1 MMNSR
6 TQTPFLSVLFSLL
19 AMASLPAQSDAAVR
33 NIDQHQAADA
43 EGTVEI
49 QNVAG
54 SVQVSGW
61 DKPEVSVTGQIGERV
76 ERVDLTSDGHRT
88 IVRVVLPSGTT
99 WGGDGSARLVVHV
112 PKASALEV
120 SLVSA
125 DLDVTGVSGAQQV
138 RSVSGAIHSAGG
150 AATRV
155 NTVSG
160 DVHVAVANEAGAE
173 IESVSGDITVDGAG
187 GDVSVQSVSG
197 GGKLTL
203 GTVSKFRLR
212 TVSGDFAI
220 SARLAAAADAEGD
233 SVSGDLKLALRDNPG
248 AEFDLQTLSGSI
260 DNCGGPQVMR
270 SKYGPGSRLSYSAGD
285 AKAKVHLAS
294 KSGDLSLCAK

>member
-6 TQTPFLSVLFSLL
+6 TQAPFLGALFSLL
-19 AMASLPAQSDAAVR
+19 ALALLPAQSDAAAR
-33 NIDQHQAADA
+33 NIDQHQAADPN
-43 EGTVEI
+43 GTVEI

-54 SVQVSGW
+54 SVEVSGW

-76 ERVDLTSDGHRT
+76 ERVDLTNDGHRT
-88 IVRVVLPSGTT
+88 IVHVVLPSGST

-138 RSVSGAIHSAGG
+138 RSVSGSIHCAGG
-150 AATRV
+150 AASRV

-160 DVHVAVANEAGAE
+160 DVHVAVANEASAE

-203 GTVSKFRLR
+203 GSVSKFRLR
-212 TVSGDFAI
+212 TVSGDFTI
-220 SARLAAAADAEGD
+220 SARLAAAADAEVD

-260 DNCGGPQVMR
+260 DSCGGPQVMR
-270 SKYGPGSRLSYSAGD
+270 PKYGPGSRLSYSAGD
-285 AKAKVHLAS
+285 AKARVHLSS
-294 KSGDLSLCAK
+294 KSGDLRLCAK